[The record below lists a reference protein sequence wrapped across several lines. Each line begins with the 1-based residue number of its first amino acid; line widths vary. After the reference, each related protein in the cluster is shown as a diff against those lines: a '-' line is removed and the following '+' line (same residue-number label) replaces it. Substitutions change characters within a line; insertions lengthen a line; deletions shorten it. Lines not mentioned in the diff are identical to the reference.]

1 MTFLN
6 SGQIYIRKNTS
17 ITDLHINEK
26 FIFSDS
32 NITASIDKP
41 YSLSFRLDSLFAYTK
56 NKLNI
61 SWKNDHIEIN
71 KSIRLV
77 EAPIV
82 DFQEFDKTKNYFLTW
97 HQENS
102 PDLYLVKIQIRDTT
116 YSNVLIEFVASTW
129 NREKFYNSENLL

>member
-1 MTFLN
+1 M
-6 SGQIYIRKNTS
+6 
-17 ITDLHINEK
+17 
-26 FIFSDS
+26 
-32 NITASIDKP
+32 
-41 YSLSFRLDSLFAYTK
+41 DSLFAYTK

-82 DFQEFDKTKNYFLTW
+82 DFQEFDKTKNYFLKW
-97 HQENS
+97 HQDNS

-116 YSNVLIEFVASTW
+116 YSNILIESW
-129 NREKFYNSENLL
+129 KYMEQREVFNTENLL